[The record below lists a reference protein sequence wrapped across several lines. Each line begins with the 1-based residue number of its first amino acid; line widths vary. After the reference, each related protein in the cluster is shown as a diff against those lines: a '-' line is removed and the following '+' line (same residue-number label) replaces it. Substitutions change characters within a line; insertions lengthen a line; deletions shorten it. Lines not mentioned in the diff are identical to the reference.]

1 VCNDV
6 IDAGGAI
13 SWDDIAGLQ
22 TAKDLI
28 REIVVWPMLNPTIF
42 TVRSPGRAPAL
53 AGSVLRNFDQR
64 NAHQQV
70 A

>member
-6 IDAGGAI
+6 IDANGAT

-22 TAKDLI
+22 TAKDLV

-42 TVRSPGRAPAL
+42 TVRPRA
-53 AGSVLRNFDQR
+53 S
-64 NAHQQV
+64 
-70 A
+70 

>member
-6 IDAGGAI
+6 IDASGGI

-42 TVRSPGRAPAL
+42 TVSGGERRGPCL
-53 AGSVLRNFDQR
+53 TLVLG
-64 NAHQQV
+64 
-70 A
+70 